1 MPAAINCPCNTE
13 GHRTLLKSSF
23 FVFHSHFG
31 AMEMIKDGRSALSSV
46 LLHLPSAAA
55 SVGAVVHARFAGG
68 QLDQLIPLL
77 LPLLLG
83 VNQTGLKKAKRTK
96 LRLTFISFPVSAVL
110 YTRPQ
115 RLPLG

>member
-1 MPAAINCPCNTE
+1 M
-13 GHRTLLKSSF
+13 K
-23 FVFHSHFG
+23 
-31 AMEMIKDGRSALSSV
+31 KDGRSAFSST

-83 VNQTGLKKAKRTK
+83 VNESGLKRANRTK
-96 LRLTFISFPVSAVL
+96 SSD
-110 YTRPQ
+110 
-115 RLPLG
+115 